1 MSWVSKFHF
10 FLSFE
15 LGFRKF
21 FFKENR
27 LKFHVKKKREML
39 KNRIHS
45 LHALNVCTYRPAFL
59 SSGSRNSVF
68 LEGGTS
74 CGVTRELT

>member
-1 MSWVSKFHF
+1 MREGYPGEVFNSELSLSWVSEFHF

-15 LGFRKF
+15 LGFRRF

-39 KNRIHS
+39 KIKFV
-45 LHALNVCTYRPAFL
+45 LYMF
-59 SSGSRNSVF
+59 
-68 LEGGTS
+68 
-74 CGVTRELT
+74 

>member
-1 MSWVSKFHF
+1 MREGYPGEVFNSELSFELGFKVSL
-10 FLSFE
+10 FLEFE

-39 KNRIHS
+39 KN
-45 LHALNVCTYRPAFL
+45 TTL
-59 SSGSRNSVF
+59 SM
-68 LEGGTS
+68 L
-74 CGVTRELT
+74 